1 MSVIW
6 SIVWGL
12 MVLAVMLLTIR
23 FYLPRLSARTQELA
37 SEAVVSSEAK
47 KEEKKEVPA
56 DRKEKEEVPAA
67 PAEKEK
73 VPAAPAEKAGSPLLR
88 RRWSAAVTLALCAC
102 FGAWCGYVA
111 FGHSV
116 SAIGFFKMTLAMGV
130 LSCIFITDM
139 ELLMIPNLCSLIL
152 LGGRVITVICE
163 FIWMREEALVWL
175 FNSLLALVVS
185 LLLLLLM
192 SKATHGGLGMGDVKL
207 FASLGFLCGIRAVC
221 FSLVFAFFLCALAST
236 VLLIARKKHLKD
248 ALPLGP
254 FIWLGYGITV
264 LLSIM

>member
-12 MVLAVMLLTIR
+12 MVLSVMLLTIR
-23 FYLPRLSARTQELA
+23 YYLPRLSERTRELA
-37 SEAVVSSEAK
+37 SEAVASSEGE
-47 KEEKKEVPA
+47 KEDKG
-56 DRKEKEEVPAA
+56 EKEEVPVAVEEN
-67 PAEKEK
+67 P
-73 VPAAPAEKAGSPLLR
+73 GSPLFR
-88 RRWSAAVTLALCAC
+88 RRWSAAVILALCAC
-102 FGAWCGYVA
+102 FAAWCGYVA
-111 FGHSV
+111 FTHSV

-139 ELLMIPNLCSLIL
+139 ELLMIPNLCSLIM
-152 LGGRVITVICE
+152 LGGRVVTVVCE
-163 FIWMREEALVWL
+163 FIWMREEAAVWL
-175 FNSLLALVVS
+175 LNSLLALVVS

-236 VLLIARKKHLKD
+236 ALLIARKKHLKD